1 MMKHKIVST
10 LLLSAVSLTAFSS
23 NLDNYAK
30 SHADPGVINKAGIL
44 YWLEKRGELKPNA
57 SEAEKLKAYNNY
69 LGKKSFE
76 PKALPGAFGKKMML
90 EQQTS
95 FASYH
100 SHTTPSIKMKTKG
113 PENSRAVTNEITD
126 VNVLALLIE
135 FPDHTADKNTYTLD
149 HYTSLLFDKIDANDL
164 NADITSASQYYYLES
179 GGTFNFDGKVNDWPD
194 ATWLMADNEAAYY
207 GGNDEETDNDKA
219 VPELIK
225 EAVTKA
231 VAAGLD
237 LSDYD
242 SDNDGV
248 YDGVDRCPSTP
259 AGTQIDETGC
269 AIDKDNDGVI
279 NGQDQCPMT
288 PAGAKVDAKGCEVV
302 VKSLDADNDGVLDSN
317 DKCLNTPADVKV
329 DATGC
334 TVVERRDV
342 SVKIEILFPN
352 NSSVVT
358 NPNSSELQELATFM
372 KRFPST
378 EAVVE
383 GHSSSVGDAQY
394 NLNLSKKR
402 AYAVRKILINDFG
415 LDASRVEA
423 VGYGETRLKDTG
435 DNAAAHR
442 ANRRIQVKVTALV
455 DVKK

>member
-1 MMKHKIVST
+1 MLKTTLISEKGTYLMKKLT
-10 LLLSAVSLTAFSS
+10 LCVAA
-23 NLDNYAK
+23 
-30 SHADPGVINKAGIL
+30 
-44 YWLEKRGELKPNA
+44 
-57 SEAEKLKAYNNY
+57 
-69 LGKKSFE
+69 
-76 PKALPGAFGKKMML
+76 AL
-90 EQQTS
+90 
-95 FASYH
+95 
-100 SHTTPSIKMKTKG
+100 
-113 PENSRAVTNEITD
+113 AVTAA
-126 VNVLALLIE
+126 NV
-135 FPDHTADKNTYTLD
+135 
-149 HYTSLLFDKIDANDL
+149 
-164 NADITSASQYYYLES
+164 SAEEAPPYENWVGVFGQYYS
-179 GGTFNFDGKVNDWPD
+179 ADRMKNPPMGGLTDGK
-194 ATWLMADNEAAYY
+194 AI
-207 GGNDEETDNDKA
+207 GGEVGFRFDPSWAIRFELSRLFIDGETDNPFAADDDGTQMGVDMMYFLEDDQAYLFGGLREQSLNTANYRMLTAGVGKHWDMNDNIRLIT
-219 VPELIK
+219 EL
-225 EAVTKA
+225 
-231 VAAGLD
+231 AAYHDFGQKYHEY
-237 LSDYD
+237 SAKVGIAYTFGNNPTYTRTD

-269 AIDKDNDGVI
+269 AIDKDGDGVI
-279 NGQDQCPMT
+279 NSADQCPMT
-288 PAGAKVDAKGCEVV
+288 PAGAKVDAKGCEAV

-317 DKCLNTPADVKV
+317 DKCLDTPADVKV
-329 DATGC
+329 DAMGC